1 MANDLKESI
10 NEELLKNKKTF
21 IDKLDSEMHFKS
33 DFTGDSLNFDWID
46 EIESVCPY
54 IDNIYRKPKLTLA
67 REEMVIKVEKAKK
80 ITVASIKDL
89 AKHTNYVTKQNDKT
103 KEVEP
108 EKILDIRNEETY
120 NIYENR
126 FLYTLLND
134 LEKFVM
140 RKEKLI
146 DEFKF
151 SDHKLLEY
159 VGKTTTGSDNINIEL
174 KITSDSL
181 PTFKVDKKLET
192 EIKSAKI
199 RIKKIKE
206 YLTSWRR
213 CDMIKALEK
222 AHVSLINPPVK
233 KTNIFLKNPNFQLA
247 VKLWELILSANKEE
261 DKKTNTDS
269 KEDNNIIELL
279 DHSFL
284 IDYYVLN
291 SISTSKRKQKQ
302 KLSEYAIILLS
313 EEVKRIISILLNSG
327 IKITD
332 DEILSLIAKEI
343 KSERNNKMIG
353 VDDVKKK
360 FESAIDEYLERTQNY
375 L

>member
-159 VGKTTTGSDNINIEL
+159 VGKTTTGTDNINIEL

>member
-1 MANDLKESI
+1 
-10 NEELLKNKKTF
+10 
-21 IDKLDSEMHFKS
+21 
-33 DFTGDSLNFDWID
+33 
-46 EIESVCPY
+46 
-54 IDNIYRKPKLTLA
+54 
-67 REEMVIKVEKAKK
+67 
-80 ITVASIKDL
+80 
-89 AKHTNYVTKQNDKT
+89 
-103 KEVEP
+103 
-108 EKILDIRNEETY
+108 
-120 NIYENR
+120 
-126 FLYTLLND
+126 
-134 LEKFVM
+134 
-140 RKEKLI
+140 
-146 DEFKF
+146 
-151 SDHKLLEY
+151 
-159 VGKTTTGSDNINIEL
+159 
-174 KITSDSL
+174 
-181 PTFKVDKKLET
+181 
-192 EIKSAKI
+192 
-199 RIKKIKE
+199 
-206 YLTSWRR
+206 
-213 CDMIKALEK
+213 MIKALEK

>member
-134 LEKFVM
+134 LEKFY
-140 RKEKLI
+140 I
-146 DEFKF
+146 
-151 SDHKLLEY
+151 
-159 VGKTTTGSDNINIEL
+159 
-174 KITSDSL
+174 
-181 PTFKVDKKLET
+181 
-192 EIKSAKI
+192 
-199 RIKKIKE
+199 
-206 YLTSWRR
+206 
-213 CDMIKALEK
+213 
-222 AHVSLINPPVK
+222 
-233 KTNIFLKNPNFQLA
+233 
-247 VKLWELILSANKEE
+247 
-261 DKKTNTDS
+261 
-269 KEDNNIIELL
+269 
-279 DHSFL
+279 
-284 IDYYVLN
+284 
-291 SISTSKRKQKQ
+291 
-302 KLSEYAIILLS
+302 
-313 EEVKRIISILLNSG
+313 
-327 IKITD
+327 
-332 DEILSLIAKEI
+332 
-343 KSERNNKMIG
+343 
-353 VDDVKKK
+353 
-360 FESAIDEYLERTQNY
+360 
-375 L
+375 

>member
-89 AKHTNYVTKQNDKT
+89 AKHTNYVTKQNNKT

-146 DEFKF
+146 DEFKLT
-151 SDHKLLEY
+151 DHKLLEY
-159 VGKTTTGSDNINIEL
+159 VGKTTTGTDNINIEL